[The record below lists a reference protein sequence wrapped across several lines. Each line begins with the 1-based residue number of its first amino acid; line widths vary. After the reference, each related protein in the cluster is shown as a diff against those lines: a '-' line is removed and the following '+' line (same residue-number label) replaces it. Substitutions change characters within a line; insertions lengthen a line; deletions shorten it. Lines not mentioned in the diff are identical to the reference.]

1 MRVLAFVVALFLGLT
16 TSAFAEERIVNFISD
31 VTVNADASL
40 EVRETIT
47 VNAEGN
53 DIRRGILRDF
63 PTTYTDRRGNRTR
76 VGFEVLGVTRD
87 GRSEP
92 YALESISNG
101 TRIKIGD
108 ADVFLYNGQ
117 HTYEIAYR
125 TTRQL
130 GFFPEFDELYWN
142 VTGNGWTFAIDQAR
156 VIVRLPVGAKIVQHA
171 EYTGYQGVQG
181 KDARVLTATGDRY
194 EAETTRGLWVAEGFT
209 IAVAWQGHRDATE

>member
-1 MRVLAFVVALFLGLT
+1 MRILAFVIALVFSLAAPVG
-16 TSAFAEERIVNFISD
+16 AEERIVNFISD

-40 EVRETIT
+40 DVRETIT

-63 PTTYTDRRGNRTR
+63 PTAYTDRRGNRTR

-92 YALESISNG
+92 YALESIGNG

-108 ADVFLYNGQ
+108 ADVFLSFGQ

-156 VIVRLPVGAKIVQHA
+156 VIVRLPAGARIAQHT
-171 EYTGYQGVQG
+171 EYTGY
-181 KDARVLTATGDRY
+181 
-194 EAETTRGLWVAEGFT
+194 
-209 IAVAWQGHRDATE
+209 